1 MGGALALTIELGV
14 VYCVIWVRFC
24 FALSRLPVHLSR
36 HLGIYRRRDGY
47 DGPIGGRHRRSRDR
61 VRADR
66 VQPERVVFRA
76 RILGVRPWGTDA
88 SHGASF
94 KLWLRRTQ
102 LLPPSSQVFVL
113 TPHFSTGHL
122 SIAARRRHR
131 TQQIHSVRRRP
142 GRLREDF

>member
-76 RILGVRPWGTDA
+76 RILCVRPWGTDA

-94 KLWLRRTQ
+94 KLWLRRAQ
-102 LLPPSSQVFVL
+102 PLPPSHISPSFL
-113 TPHFSTGHL
+113 TWDFSTGHL
-122 SIAARRRHR
+122 STAARRRYR
-131 TQQIHSVRRRP
+131 AQQIAAV
-142 GRLREDF
+142 